1 MSTKFSEMTPE
12 QKREYKRLAA
22 RKSRDKKKPVT
33 LRLTG
38 EQVAKFRR
46 LLAFEILVASGTPVE
61 TAWKSVNQKTE
72 ST

>member
-22 RKSRDKKKPVT
+22 RKSRDKNKPVT
-33 LRLTG
+33 LRLSKD
-38 EQVAKFRR
+38 QLAKFRR
-46 LLAFEILVASGTPVE
+46 LLAFEVLVASGTPVE
-61 TAWKSVNQKTE
+61 TAWKRVNQKTE

>member
-22 RKSRDKKKPVT
+22 RKSRDKNKPVT
-33 LRLTG
+33 LRLSK
-38 EQVAKFRR
+38 ELLAKFRR
-46 LLAFEILVASGTPVE
+46 LLAFEILLASGTPVE
-61 TAWKSVNQKTE
+61 TAWKRVNQKTE

>member
-22 RKSRDKKKPVT
+22 RKSRDKNKQVT
-33 LRLTG
+33 LRLSR
-38 EQVAKFRR
+38 EQLAKFRR

-61 TAWKSVNQKTE
+61 TAWKRVNQKTE